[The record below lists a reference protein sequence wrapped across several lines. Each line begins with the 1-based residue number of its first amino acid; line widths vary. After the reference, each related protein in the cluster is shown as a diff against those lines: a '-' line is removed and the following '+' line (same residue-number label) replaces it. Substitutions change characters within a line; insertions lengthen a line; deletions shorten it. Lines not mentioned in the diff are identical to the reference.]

1 MRSFFVFAARG
12 MLLNKL
18 SFAGTEELLHRFA
31 RFVLTVLFINAF
43 AGCGD
48 LTHRCRRRRCAGLL
62 RTAVFHLS
70 ATALSVRT
78 LKTKAPSPKN
88 PGRELYRIY
97 YIILFVHCAAALLV
111 FLSASARAGVVRA
124 DLYALA
130 DGASLFAAV

>member
-18 SFAGTEELLHRFA
+18 SFAGTEELLHRFT
-31 RFVLTVLFINAF
+31 RFVLTVLFLNAF

-70 ATALSVRT
+70 ATALSVRA

-97 YIILFVHCAAALLV
+97 Y
-111 FLSASARAGVVRA
+111 
-124 DLYALA
+124 
-130 DGASLFAAV
+130 